1 MKKIIT
7 IPFKLSLVLVF
18 SILLSCDVNTKQGF
32 KIDYEKYVL
41 ENGLEVILHEDHS
54 DPIVAVATLMHVGSS
69 KEVKGRTGFAHFFE
83 HMSFNDSENVPRG
96 ANRKVI
102 PEWGGMRNGGTWSD
116 GTIYYEVV
124 PTDAFEKI
132 LWIDSDRLGYMINT
146 VTKEAL
152 EREKQ
157 VVKNEKRQNYDNVPY
172 GYTREVIKS
181 NLYPENHPYNWTV
194 IGSLPDLQAATL
206 EDVKEFYNKHYGANN
221 ATLVIAGDI
230 NIEETKV
237 LVDKWFGEIRRADED
252 KSLEPM
258 PVKLDEIK
266 SLFHEDNFAK
276 LPELRMVFP
285 TVESYNDDSYA
296 LEVLAEILSGNKK
309 SPLYKIIVEEKK
321 LAPSVTTYQSSE
333 ELAGEFVFNIRAN
346 ANVDLDVVKL
356 AIEEGLANFEANSFT
371 DNDLN
376 RVKAQIETG
385 LYQGVSTA
393 LDKAFQ
399 LATYNEYAGDP
410 GYITLEA
417 EKMQSVSREDILRV
431 YNKYI
436 KNKNYVMT
444 SFVPKGQLDLTIE
457 GATKAEIWVE
467 PNTATAEHEKVSQG
481 KEAEYEKTKTKHDR
495 SEPEFG
501 ELPLFSAPEIW
512 KDKLANGLEIYGIE
526 NLEVPLVTFDIT
538 IKGGHWLDSFE
549 KSGTANL
556 LSSLLM
562 EGTQNKTPEELEEA
576 IDLLGASIDM
586 YAEPEEIVIEA
597 SCLSKNFEPTLKLV
611 EEILLEPRWD
621 EKEFSRIKSRLE
633 TGLKGME
640 ANSRFISGN
649 IYKKLLYG
657 ENHILG
663 KSQYGTLETVHDV
676 NVNDLKEYYNKNFA
690 PNISR
695 FHIVGD
701 VKQERIK
708 KALNSFGTR
717 WSTKDVVFPEYVLPK
732 NIKGRKVFFVD
743 IPGSKQ
749 SIIRSGYVAI
759 SKSDDDF
766 NNLDYANEILGGGS
780 SGRLFQLLRIEK
792 GFTYGAYSFLESTL
806 EKGPFTVYTS
816 VRSNATLES
825 LQLMREMIE
834 NYANDFGVKEM
845 EITKTKL
852 IKENTRSFESLRAKL
867 SVLHD
872 MSKFGYANDYIE
884 KNQQELLDMS
894 LEDFHNVITKYIDE
908 SQMLYLIVGDAE
920 TELKNVNKLGY
931 GKAIMLD
938 IFGNEIMK

>member
-1 MKKIIT
+1 MKNLVT
-7 IPFKLSLVLVF
+7 TSLKLSLIFVF
-18 SILLSCDVNTKQGF
+18 SILLSCDINTKQGF

-41 ENGLEVILHEDHS
+41 ENGLEVVLHEDHS
-54 DPIVAVATLMHVGSS
+54 DPIVAVATLMHVGSNR
-69 KEVKGRTGFAHFFE
+69 EVKGKTGFAHFFE

-146 VTKEAL
+146 VTDEAL

-157 VVKNEKRQNYDNVPY
+157 VVKNEKRQNYDNVAY
-172 GYTREVIKS
+172 GYTSEVIKS

-194 IGSLPDLQAATL
+194 IGSLPDLQAANL
-206 EDVKEFYNKHYGANN
+206 DDVKEFYNKFYGANN

-230 NIEETKV
+230 NIEETKE
-237 LVDKWFGEIRRADED
+237 LVNKWFGEIRKAETIE
-252 KSLEPM
+252 SLKPM
-258 PVKLDEIK
+258 PVTLEETK
-266 SLFHEDNFAK
+266 SLFHEDNFAR

-296 LEVLAEILSGNKK
+296 LDVLAEILSGNKK

-321 LAPSVTTYQSSE
+321 LAPSVTTYQSSD
-333 ELAGEFVFNIRAN
+333 ELAGEFAFIVRAN
-346 ANVDLDVVKL
+346 ANTDLDEVKL
-356 AIEEGLANFEANSFT
+356 TIEEGLASFEANSFT

-385 LYQGVSTA
+385 LYQGISTA

-417 EKMQSVSREDILRV
+417 EKMQSVSREDIIRV

-436 KNKNYVMT
+436 KDKKYIMT
-444 SFVPKGQLDLTIE
+444 SFVPKGQLDLIVE
-457 GATKAEIWVE
+457 GAKKAEIWVE

-501 ELPLFSAPEIW
+501 ELPLFSAPQVW
-512 KDKLANGLEIYGIE
+512 KDKLANGIEIYGIE
-526 NLEVPLVTFDIT
+526 NSEVPLVNFDIT

-556 LSSLLM
+556 LSSLLK
-562 EGTQNKTPEELEEA
+562 EGTQNRTPEELEEA
-576 IDLLGASIDM
+576 IDLLGASIDI
-586 YAEPEEIVIEA
+586 YAGTEDLVIEV
-597 SCLSKNFEPTLKLV
+597 SCLSKNFESTLKLV

-621 EKEFSRIKSRLE
+621 EKEFIRIKSRLE

-663 KSQYGTLETVHDV
+663 KSQYGTLETLSDI
-676 NVNDLKEYYNKNFA
+676 NLDDLKDYYNKNLA
-690 PNISR
+690 PNIST
-695 FHIVGD
+695 FHLVGD

-708 KALNSFGTR
+708 KALNSFETR
-717 WSTKDVVFPEYVLPK
+717 WSSKDVVFPEYELPK
-732 NIKGRKVFFVD
+732 NTLGRKVFFVD

-749 SIIRSGYVAI
+749 SIIRAGYVAI

-792 GFTYGAYSFLESTL
+792 GFTYGAYSFLESSL
-806 EKGPFTVYTS
+806 EKGPFTAYTS

-825 LQLMREMIE
+825 LQLIKDLIG
-834 NYANDFGVKEM
+834 NYAVSFGENEM

-852 IKENTRSFESLRAKL
+852 IKENTRAYESLGAKL
-867 SVLHD
+867 GILHE
-872 MSKFGYANDYIE
+872 MSKYGYSGNYLVR
-884 KNQQELLDMS
+884 NQQELLEMN
-894 LEDFHNVITKYIDE
+894 LVDFRNMINKYIDE
-908 SQMLYLIVGDAE
+908 SQMLYFIVGDAKS
-920 TELKNVNKLGY
+920 ELQNVNKFGY
-931 GKAIMLD
+931 GKATMLD
-938 IFGNEIMK
+938 IFGNEID

>member
-1 MKKIIT
+1 MKKLVT
-7 IPFKLSLVLVF
+7 ISFKLSLVLVF

-146 VTKEAL
+146 VTTEAL

-172 GYTREVIKS
+172 GYTREVIKA

-237 LVDKWFGEIRRADED
+237 LVDKWFGEIRKAEVD

-258 PVKLDEIK
+258 PVTLEVTK

-285 TVESYNDDSYA
+285 TVEEYNNDTYA
-296 LEVLAEILSGNKK
+296 LNVLAEILSGNKK
-309 SPLYKIIVEEKK
+309 SPLYKIIVEEKQ
-321 LAPSVTTYQSSE
+321 LAPSVDTYQSSE
-333 ELAGEFVFNIRAN
+333 ELAGEFIFNIRAN
-346 ANVDLDVVKL
+346 ANTDLDDVKA

-385 LYQGVSTA
+385 LYQGMSTA
-393 LDKAFQ
+393 LNKAFQ

-410 GYITLEA
+410 GYISTEA
-417 EKMQSVSREDILRV
+417 EKMQSVSREDIINV

-444 SFVPKGQLDLTIE
+444 SFVPKGQIELIVE
-457 GATKAEIWVE
+457 GAEKAEIWVE
-467 PNTATAEHEKVSQG
+467 ENKATAEHEKVSQG
-481 KEAEYEKTKTKHDR
+481 KEAEYEKTKSKYDR

-501 ELPLFSAPEIW
+501 ELPLFSAPEVW
-512 KDKLANGLEIYGIE
+512 HDELANGIKIYGIE
-526 NLEVPLVTFDIT
+526 NSEVPLVTFDIF
-538 IKGGHWLDSFE
+538 IKGGHWLDSKE

-576 IDLLGASIDM
+576 IDLLGASIDI
-586 YAEPEEIVIEA
+586 YSGKEETVITA
-597 SCLSKNFEPTLKLV
+597 SCLSRNFDATLSII
-611 EEILLEPRWD
+611 EEIILEPRWD
-621 EKEFSRIKSRLE
+621 EKEFVRLKQKLQ
-633 TGLKGME
+633 TGLKGAE
-640 ANSRFISGN
+640 ANARFISGN
-649 IYKKLLYG
+649 VYDKLLYG
-657 ENHILG
+657 EDHILG
-663 KSQYGTLETVHDV
+663 TASYGTLETVQKIELS
-676 NVNDLKEYYNKNFA
+676 DLKDYYNSNFS
-690 PNISR
+690 PNIST
-695 FHIVGD
+695 FHVVGD
-701 VKQERIK
+701 VNQERVK
-708 KALNSFGTR
+708 NSLASIVTK
-717 WSTKDVVFPEYVLPK
+717 WESKDVEIPEFVLPE
-732 NIKGRKVFFVD
+732 NNRGENVYFVD
-743 IPGSKQ
+743 IPGSRQ

-759 SKSDDDF
+759 SKSSDDY
-766 NNLDYANEILGGGS
+766 NNFDYANEILGGGS

-792 GFTYGAYSFLESTL
+792 GFTYGAYSFLGSTL
-806 EKGPFTVYTS
+806 EKGPFTAYTS

-825 LQLMREMIE
+825 LQLMREMME
-834 NYANDFGVKEM
+834 NYASNFGEKEM

-852 IKENTRSFESLRAKL
+852 IKENTRAYESLDAKL
-867 SVLHD
+867 GILHD
-872 MSKFGYANDYIE
+872 MGKYGYHKNYLVS
-884 KNQQELLDMS
+884 NQQELLNMT
-894 LEDFHNVITKYIDE
+894 LEDFHKIINKYIDE

-931 GKAIMLD
+931 GNAKMLD
-938 IFGNEIMK
+938 IFGNKID